1 MPEMVTKKKN
11 HMNLWLV
18 LGSGVL
24 AVLSY
29 VIVTKVLKVYLLKR
43 ITDDLTTGGRIGYF
57 LLCAGLY
64 LAELWLVEIFFG
76 EGMKWLMDRESYV
89 AIRKSSL
96 ENPRAVLF
104 YEEYR
109 KKMRKITFWNQMIMN
124 VILVGLLMLF
134 TLKGGSASEF
144 QALVILVCI
153 LALLNP
159 VDRNFR
165 KKEKAKRDK
174 ILYEDCDPALAYDVH
189 ELFRMDPMM
198 RQERNMHLM
207 QQAIACFYLC
217 DYREMRRKLDCMEK
231 VLLQNVIALQIGLKG
246 LASIDEG
253 RPDLYQQCVAE
264 LDLTMQRLKMTVAT
278 QKVFNE
284 VRKDWQGRLDL
295 SSEDPSR
302 AEPYVREYMAQGKK
316 PIFWMDATFQMAWI
330 QLSRGEKEQARANL
344 QLVGERAG
352 TMDIRDRAVRI
363 LRSMNENS

>member
-96 ENPRAVLF
+96 ENPRAALF

-153 LALLNP
+153 IAILNP
-159 VDRNFR
+159 IDRNFR
-165 KKEKAKRDK
+165 KKENEKRTR
-174 ILYEDCDPALAYDVH
+174 ILYYDCNPALSNDIY
-189 ELFRMDPMM
+189 ELFLQEPMF
-198 RQERNMHLM
+198 RQEKNTNLLM
-207 QQAIACFYLC
+207 QAISCYYLC
-217 DYREMRRKLDCMEK
+217 DYPEMRRKLDGMEK
-231 VLLQNVIALQIGLKG
+231 ILLQHIPVLQVGMKG
-246 LASIDEG
+246 LAAIDENQ
-253 RPDLYQQCVAE
+253 PEVFQQCADRLSE
-264 LDLTMQRLKMTVAT
+264 MERNLKMTAAT
-278 QKVFNE
+278 RRVFE
-284 VRKDWQGRLDL
+284 ETRRDWQGRIDL
-295 SSEDPSR
+295 ASEDPSR
-302 AEPYVREYMAQGKK
+302 AEAYVDYYMAKGKH
-316 PIFWMDATFQMAWI
+316 PIEWMDSTFQKAWI
-330 QLSRGEKEQARANL
+330 QLSRGDREQARANL
-344 QLVGERAG
+344 QLVAERAG
-352 TMDIRDRAVRI
+352 TMAIRKKAEDLLRI
-363 LRSMNENS
+363 F